1 MEPTLNSRFGWVV
14 AVLVGLVAAGVGC
27 GNQVVTSSDQVCDT
41 SAPPEC
47 LTEFNQFQSQCQGA
61 AEEGALQALLTC
73 VANLEYNL
81 YPTPTLC
88 EPQLQAVQQQCGGGS
103 ADAATPTADGAH

>member
-1 MEPTLNSRFGWVV
+1 LNSRFRWLV
-14 AVLVGLVAAGVGC
+14 AVLVGVVAVAGC
-27 GNQVVTSSDQVCDT
+27 GNQVVTSVDEVCDT

-47 LTEFNQFQSQCQGA
+47 TTEFNQFQSGCQGA
-61 AEEGALQALLTC
+61 AEEGAFQALLTC

-88 EPQLQAVQQQCGGGS
+88 EPQLQAVQQQCGSGPK
-103 ADAATPTADGAH
+103 ADAGH